1 MRWQRL
7 AVILTVLNFL
17 LLIVLIGQ
25 FRPVTAASDVAPVLR
40 GRALELLDEKGRVR
54 AEIKVFPAQPNLKM
68 PDGTI
73 GISEVV
79 ELRLIDSNGGP
90 HIKLS
95 TLEDGS
101 GLLLGGEGGYLQLL
115 SRGPMSLIKM
125 VNKDGRV
132 QTIATS
138 EQRQPTSK

>member
-1 MRWQRL
+1 MRLQRL

-17 LLIVLIGQ
+17 LLTVLIGQ
-25 FRPVTAASDVAPVLR
+25 FRPIAAASDVAPVLR
-40 GRALELLDEKGRVR
+40 GRALELVDEKGRVR

-79 ELRLIDSNGGP
+79 ELRLIDSAGSP
-90 HIKLS
+90 HVKLS

-115 SRGPMSLIKM
+115 SRGPMSLVKI
-125 VNKDGRV
+125 VNKDGHV

-138 EQRQPTSK
+138 EQRPPISK